1 MSISLQILLCIAAV
15 IVTAKLAATGA
26 SRLGLPLVLGELLAG
41 ILLGPSVLNV
51 WGMHWL
57 APAAANAVS
66 VSSIFKILADL
77 GVVLLMFV
85 AGVETDISMMRRT
98 VAPAFWAATGGV
110 ILPMVGGYLLSRSFG
125 FSTAEAVFI
134 GTILTATSVTITAQA
149 LMNLNQLR
157 SKVGSTILGA
167 AVIDDVLG
175 LIVLSGVI
183 ALAPLLAVS
192 GAKTGGVSWNAL
204 VVILGRM
211 VACLVTMGLFGPFLT
226 RWALRQA
233 TRLHGHHTEVAVALA
248 IAMLLAFDAQWVG
261 GMAAITGAYL
271 AGLFVAMTP
280 NRQKVSE
287 ELHPMLNSFFGPIF
301 FVSIGMEADAWH
313 VGGRVSFFLLL
324 LAIAI
329 VGKILG
335 CGVGAYGS
343 GFTKRDSLTVGV
355 GMIPRGEVGLITA
368 SLGWTA
374 GLVTRDVYIQAVA
387 LVVLTTLITPGLL
400 RYCFPKA
407 PEVEVDSSGGLARM
421 PGIAANTGELSDA

>member
-1 MSISLQILLCIAAV
+1 VNISLQILLCIAVV
-15 IVTAKLAATGA
+15 IVTAKLAATVA
-26 SRLGLPLVLGELLAG
+26 SHLGLPLVLGELLAG
-41 ILLGPSVLNV
+41 VLLGPSLLNV
-51 WGMHWL
+51 WGLHWL
-57 APAAANAVS
+57 APTVSNGIS

-85 AGVETDISMMRRT
+85 AGVETDLSMMRRT

-110 ILPMVGGYLLSRSFG
+110 LLPMAGGYVLSRSFG
-125 FSTAEAVFI
+125 FSVVEAVFI

-175 LIVLSGVI
+175 LIVLSAVI
-183 ALAPLLAVS
+183 AVAPVLAA
-192 GAKTGGVSWNAL
+192 GATTGGGTSWSGLAW
-204 VVILGRM
+204 IIGRM
-211 VACLVTMGLFGPFLT
+211 VVCLVTMGVFGPFVT
-226 RWALRQA
+226 RWALKQA

-248 IAMLLAFDAQWVG
+248 IAMFLAFDAQWLG

-280 NRQKVSE
+280 NRQKVSDE
-287 ELHPMLNSFFGPIF
+287 VHPMLNSFFGPVF
-301 FVSIGMEADAWH
+301 FVSIGMEVNAWH

-324 LAIAI
+324 LAIA
-329 VGKILG
+329 VFGKILG
-335 CGVGAYGS
+335 CGLGAYGS
-343 GFTKRDSLTVGV
+343 GFSRRESLSVGV

-374 GLVTRDVYIQAVA
+374 GLVTREVYIQAVA

-400 RYCFPKA
+400 RYCFPKTTA
-407 PEVEVDSSGGLARM
+407 SEPESPRVLAGM
-421 PGIAANTGELSDA
+421 PCISAAGEMSDA

>member
-280 NRQKVSE
+280 NRQKVCE

-313 VGGRVSFFLLL
+313 VGGRVSFFRF
-324 LAIAI
+324 I
-329 VGKILG
+329 VGDRYLWQNSGLRFGRVWLWFFQARFFDCGSRNDSPRRSWLDHCQSGLDGGTRHAG
-335 CGVGAYGS
+335 CLY
-343 GFTKRDSLTVGV
+343 
-355 GMIPRGEVGLITA
+355 
-368 SLGWTA
+368 
-374 GLVTRDVYIQAVA
+374 
-387 LVVLTTLITPGLL
+387 
-400 RYCFPKA
+400 
-407 PEVEVDSSGGLARM
+407 SGGCPRRAYNSDYARST
-421 PGIAANTGELSDA
+421 PLLFSQSS